1 MSGEA
6 LNNKTFVER
15 WNLDDDDFNN
25 NENVIDDEYW
35 FLGLVKL

>member
-6 LNNKTFVER
+6 LNNKTSVER

-25 NENVIDDEYW
+25 NENVIDDEYSS
-35 FLGLVKL
+35 LGIVYL